1 LSAQFLKDSLSR
13 KFKIAPGQTRPI
25 TLIVE
30 LMDSSVSEAK
40 IQLSIKEI
48 TASDSTTAE
57 ILSVPIPIKHVS
69 RYDAHKVTHIHPSG
83 IVSYAVLRPP
93 SKNATCVSEVRSA
106 PVMVLLHGAGVEADS
121 TIVKN
126 SFDKLPDI
134 CAWLLMPSGV
144 TTWSGDDWRMFR
156 SNSGL

>member
-1 LSAQFLKDSLSR
+1 VF
-13 KFKIAPGQTRPI
+13 G
-25 TLIVE
+25 
-30 LMDSSVSEAK
+30 AK
-40 IQLSIKEI
+40 IQLSVQEI
-48 TASDSTTAE
+48 NAVDNSSPE
-57 ILSVPIPIKHVS
+57 ILSIPIPINHVS

-93 SKNATCVSEVRSA
+93 SKNATCVSDVRPA

-121 TIVKN
+121 TIVRN

-144 TTWSGDDWRMFR
+144 TTWSGDDWRTFQ
-156 SNSGL
+156 SNLRLRCS